1 MSSISWP
8 YMHEFIPGLLILFHW
23 FKCLF
28 LCQYH
33 TVLITIDLWYSLK
46 SGSVTPPA
54 LLFFLKIALAIQN
67 VFVFPHDYYEGFF
80 SIFFMKNTIRILI
93 GIALILWIGLGSMG
107 IFLNV
112 LLPIHE
118 HRIFFHLFVTPSIY
132 FIKIL

>member
-1 MSSISWP
+1 MP
-8 YMHEFIPGLLILFHW
+8 GFNPGLSFLLH
-23 FKCLF
+23 CPLSLF

-33 TVLITIDLWYSLK
+33 TVFTAKALQYSLK